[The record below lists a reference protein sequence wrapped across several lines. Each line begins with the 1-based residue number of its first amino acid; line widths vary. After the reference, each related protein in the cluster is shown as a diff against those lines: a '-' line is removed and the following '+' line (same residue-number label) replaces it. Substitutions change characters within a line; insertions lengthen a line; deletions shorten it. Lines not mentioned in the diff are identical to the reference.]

1 MGLGAGLE
9 PAQPWTHAV
18 RSLLGSSP
26 EERIPCVSR
35 SQSRGLLRKYNQDNA
50 NSVPT
55 KRLATLTSRNQANR
69 GLTSC
74 GSARHGYCFL
84 LFSACLEVQSV
95 LQEDDS

>member
-1 MGLGAGLE
+1 MDTCCEVIARLVTGGREFRVYL
-9 PAQPWTHAV
+9 AV
-18 RSLLGSSP
+18 SL
-26 EERIPCVSR
+26 
-35 SQSRGLLRKYNQDNA
+35 RGLLRKYNQDNA

-84 LFSACLEVQSV
+84 LFSALS
-95 LQEDDS
+95 